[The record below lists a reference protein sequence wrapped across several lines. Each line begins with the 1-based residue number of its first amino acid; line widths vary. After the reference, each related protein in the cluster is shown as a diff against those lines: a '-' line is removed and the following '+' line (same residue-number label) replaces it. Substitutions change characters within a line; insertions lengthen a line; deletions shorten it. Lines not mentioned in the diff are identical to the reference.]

1 MIELRRLTDIE
12 QLMEWRREVLGC
24 VFRHEPDEALLAY
37 NRDFFI
43 RHISD
48 GSHIAITA
56 CRDGIE
62 AGCGAVCFYEEMP
75 SPDNPSGRCAY
86 IMNMYVRPAFRHEG
100 IATAILEH
108 LVGESRD
115 RNCNKIYLETTDMGR
130 SVYASIGFRD
140 MNDLMKYEG

>member
-1 MIELRRLTDIE
+1 
-12 QLMEWRREVLGC
+12 
-24 VFRHEPDEALLAY
+24 
-37 NRDFFI
+37 
-43 RHISD
+43 
-48 GSHIAITA
+48 
-56 CRDGIE
+56 
-62 AGCGAVCFYEEMP
+62 
-75 SPDNPSGRCAY
+75 
-86 IMNMYVRPAFRHEG
+86 MNMYVRPAFRHEG